1 LAYLKTNYLCEN
13 ESDMVRKL
21 LLGLLWLSISVGALA
36 QTGKGIITGKVT
48 AGGAPLGWVN
58 VGVPG
63 TAYGAT
69 TGADGTFTLE
79 NVPFGTHEVRCSF
92 TGYSS
97 YRQTV
102 TLSAAQPA
110 VQLAAELKELQHAL
124 DEVVVTG
131 TRTARKRTESP
142 VACGR
147 DRGPHVRD
155 HPVGQPQGRALLP
168 AGPARGEPI
177 ARPVI
182 TRRCA

>member
-1 LAYLKTNYLCEN
+1 
-13 ESDMVRKL
+13 
-21 LLGLLWLSISVGALA
+21 LA
-36 QTGKGIITGKVT
+36 QTGKGSIAGKVT

-63 TAYGAT
+63 TAHGAT
-69 TGADGTFTLE
+69 TGPDGTFTLE
-79 NVPFGTHEVRCSF
+79 NVPFGTYEVRCSF

-142 VACGR
+142 VAVDVIGGR
-147 DRGPHVRD
+147 MFEITQSASLKEGLCF
-155 HPVGQPQGRALLP
+155 QPGLRVENRLP
-168 AGPARGEPI
+168 DL
-177 ARPVI
+177 
-182 TRRCA
+182 